1 MVPSPKVATYDFAA
15 RDSAFEVKDKLVGAI
30 NTQEYDFIVVNFANG
45 DMVGHTGVYNAIAK
59 AVWAVDQCVKE
70 VVEAA
75 KANDY
80 ETIIIADHGNADN
93 TINEDGSPNTAL
105 TQPSTIHLCY
115 KQQFCNSEEWSFG

>member
-1 MVPSPKVATYDFAA
+1 MVVVSSLEGEDRILVPSPKVATYDLQPEM
-15 RDSAFEVKDKLVGAI
+15 RCLREVKDKLVGAI

-59 AVWAVDQCVKE
+59 AVWAVDQCVKKE

-80 ETIIIADHGNADN
+80 ENNH
-93 TINEDGSPNTAL
+93 
-105 TQPSTIHLCY
+105 HR
-115 KQQFCNSEEWSFG
+115 